1 MITISNNNPDYILW
15 LLLPQATDSIL
26 KAREAELREFGLTRA
41 KAAVLFILS
50 LSQEAPTPSDIA
62 HFVFREPHTMSSLLT
77 RMQKQDLIS
86 KVRDAGKKRQYR
98 VYITDKGTELYNK
111 VKKMTSI
118 RNILS
123 IFTTDQK
130 DLLIEHL
137 TNLRNRALGE
147 LAVAP
152 KISFP

>member
-1 MITISNNNPDYILW
+1 MITISNNHPDYVLW
-15 LLLPQATDSIL
+15 LLLPQATDSVL
-26 KAREAELREFGLTRA
+26 KARETELREFGLTRA

-62 HFVFREPHTMSSLLT
+62 HFVFREPHTISSLLD
-77 RMQKQDLIS
+77 RMQKQDLIL

-98 VYITDKGTELYNK
+98 VYITDKGTQLYNK
-111 VKKMTSI
+111 AKKMTSI
-118 RNILS
+118 RSIFS
-123 IFTTDQK
+123 IFTK
-130 DLLIEHL
+130 DEKNLLTEYL
-137 TNLRNRALGE
+137 KNLRNKALSE